1 MSKCQISPI
10 TSHEELIKAI
20 GLTSGGVG
28 IQEYETTNISDFL
41 EWYKVDTSFCTEE
54 GKLIAQQ
61 VIAFLQESH
70 KEEITLLIPPLTSD
84 KEAYLYA
91 YVDALVEALNKLGEH

>member
-28 IQEYETTNISDFL
+28 IQEYETTSTPDFL
-41 EWYKVDTSFCTEE
+41 VWYRVNTSFCSEE
-54 GKLIAQQ
+54 GKQIARQ
-61 VIAFLQESH
+61 VIAFLQAQDSQ
-70 KEEITLLIPPLTSD
+70 EE
-84 KEAYLYA
+84 EHLYE
-91 YVDALVEALNKLGEH
+91 YVDALAEALDKLEEPQYTLF